1 MSLNIEKKV
10 GEEICIILTGRL
22 DTSSSPDLE
31 KEFERLVPL
40 KMPMTVDM
48 KGLDYISSAG
58 LRVILITQKNVNA
71 NGTTLKFINVNDII
85 MDIFEMTGFVDI
97 LTIER

>member
-1 MSLNIEKKV
+1 MSLNIENQI
-10 GEEICIILTGRL
+10 GEEICVTLTGRL

-31 KEFERLVPL
+31 KEFDRLVPL
-40 KMPMTVDM
+40 KKSITVDM

-58 LRVILITQKNVNA
+58 LRVILVTQKNVNT
-71 NGTTLKFINVNDII
+71 NGTSLKFINVNDII
-85 MDIFEMTGFVDI
+85 MDIFEMTGFIDI